1 MKHIGIRCRCNGLY
15 LAKVGNGVL
24 HGPQTEHQKSQFC
37 CQKDEYGVI
46 PFNQLLESQSDI
58 FRDGNKKYQMIPEL
72 AKLRPV
78 AVKNPENLYGEKVL

>member
-1 MKHIGIRCRCNGLY
+1 M
-15 LAKVGNGVL
+15 
-24 HGPQTEHQKSQFC
+24 
-37 CQKDEYGVI
+37 I

-78 AVKNPENLYGEKVL
+78 AVRNPENLYGEKVL